1 MNIGGKKREST
12 QLPEFTKKVGLFEA
26 KVIAIN
32 PDAEEYKEVVGM
44 ELKEDSKA
52 LEYLGENQDG
62 DTKLRVDIWLEEVK
76 NGDKFKVSFFLE
88 DKESSFFFFCFQI
101 LL

>member
-1 MNIGGKKREST
+1 MSNIGGKRKEQV

-32 PDAEEYKEVVGM
+32 PDAEEYKEILNI

-52 LEYLGENQDG
+52 LEYLGTSGDG
-62 DTKLRVDIWLEEVK
+62 NTTLRVDIWLEEAMK
-76 NGDKFKVSFFLE
+76 KDKFKVTFFLE
-88 DKESSFFFFCFQI
+88 NKRGLF
-101 LL
+101 L